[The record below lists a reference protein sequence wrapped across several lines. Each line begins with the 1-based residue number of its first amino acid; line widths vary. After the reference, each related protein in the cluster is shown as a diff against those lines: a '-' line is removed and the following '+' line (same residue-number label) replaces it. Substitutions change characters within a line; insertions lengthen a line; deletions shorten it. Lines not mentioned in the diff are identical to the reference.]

1 MNAKRLYDLWTE
13 TVGGGKHGH
22 VHFDNLD
29 DKDRFQ
35 YERLHLRLSQMYPA
49 QDPTTTNSALDA
61 PGDPPVPDGPGGGPG

>member
-35 YERLHLRLSQMYPA
+35 YDRLHLRLSQMYQAMDEPI
-49 QDPTTTNSALDA
+49 PPPSGG
-61 PGDPPVPDGPGGGPG
+61 GDGNGGGPPANP